1 MRPSILAIA
10 LATVIAGAHAQ
21 SVVNQPTQD
30 GAITISN
37 DADLTGGRVRTQAPI
52 IIVSGSKSTTTSWGA
67 QGTGSLTIR
76 SPVSGLAAATS
87 QLNPSGAAV
96 NLNAAAATQPPTIIR
111 TGSTSRWI
119 PQTQSCP
126 AYYSGAITWEA
137 EEVQTVVSTWR
148 ATGTTRNYQNA
159 CVAIVET
166 QWVAQS
172 QECPA
177 YYSGSN
183 TWQAEQRRS
192 GGGPW
197 SYTGATRNASN
208 SCTAIV
214 ETQWVAQS
222 QGCPAY
228 YSGTNTWQAEQRRSG
243 GGPWSYTGATR
254 NASNSCTAIVETQ
267 WVGVAGGCPAGYSG
281 WHNWEAEQRR
291 SGGGAWAATGAVR
304 NDQNTC
310 TAPPP
315 PTPTPTPTP
324 PPPAVCAVT
333 SSGFRTAAG
342 AGSTVAPPR
351 TCTGNDAGRLALVQS
366 NIRSVNQ
373 QCQDQSQ
380 YVCNGSTWTLL
391 SYRTER
397 RCDAGT
403 NVGPPQYQNWDV
415 AIEVAGLAQEQAGP
429 SGQAAFAAVP
439 GANAIATYGCNRF

>member
-1 MRPSILAIA
+1 MRSSILAIA
-10 LATVIAGAHAQ
+10 LAAAIAGAQAQ
-21 SVVNQPTQD
+21 SVANQPTQD
-30 GAITISN
+30 GAITINN

-67 QGTGSLTIR
+67 QGTGNLTIR
-76 SPVSGLAAATS
+76 SPVSGLTAATS

-111 TGSTSRWI
+111 TGSTSRWV

-137 EEVQTVVSTWR
+137 EEVQTVVSAWR
-148 ATGTTRNYQNA
+148 PTGTTRNYQNA
-159 CVAIVET
+159 CV
-166 QWVAQS
+166 
-172 QECPA
+172 
-177 YYSGSN
+177 
-183 TWQAEQRRS
+183 
-192 GGGPW
+192 
-197 SYTGATRNASN
+197 
-208 SCTAIV
+208 AIV

-291 SGGGAWAATGAVR
+291 SGGGAWAATGATR

-315 PTPTPTPTP
+315 PP
-324 PPPAVCAVT
+324 PPPPPAPAVCAVT
-333 SSGFRTAAG
+333 SSAFRTAAG
-342 AGSTVAPPR
+342 AGTTVAPPR
-351 TCTGNDAGRLALVQS
+351 TCTGNDAGRLAVVQS

-373 QCQDQSQ
+373 QCQDMSQ

-403 NVGPPQYQNWDV
+403 NVGPPQYNNWDV
-415 AIEVAGLAQEQAGP
+415 AIEVAGLAQEQTGTP
-429 SGQAAFAAVP
+429 GQAAFAAVP
-439 GANAIATYGCNRF
+439 GANAIATYGCNKF

>member
-1 MRPSILAIA
+1 MRSSILAIA
-10 LATVIAGAHAQ
+10 LATAIAGAHAQ

-76 SPVSGLAAATS
+76 SPVSGLTAATS

-111 TGSTSRWI
+111 TGSTSRWV

-126 AYYSGAITWEA
+126 AYYSGAITWDA

-148 ATGTTRNYQNA
+148 PTGTTRNYQNA
-159 CVAIVET
+159 CV
-166 QWVAQS
+166 
-172 QECPA
+172 
-177 YYSGSN
+177 
-183 TWQAEQRRS
+183 
-192 GGGPW
+192 
-197 SYTGATRNASN
+197 
-208 SCTAIV
+208 AIV

-291 SGGGAWAATGAVR
+291 SGGGAWAATGATR

-310 TAPPP
+310 TAPAPPPP
-315 PTPTPTPTP
+315 PTPT
-324 PPPAVCAVT
+324 PPAVCAVT

-351 TCTGNDAGRLALVQS
+351 TCTGNDAGRLAYVQS

-391 SYRTER
+391 TYRTER

-403 NVGPPQYQNWDV
+403 NVGPPQYSTWDV